1 MISSENILQG
11 ILKRIGLLGLSAMLK
26 FIIQVAVVIFFSHSL
41 SLEQYGDYQFIW
53 MFVNFFSILSLF
65 GLGNFMLSTRIE
77 IVFAIIAQ
85 YKKIIIRLLILVN
98 IAAILFVYFSKNGL
112 DDLERLLLILLLI
125 AQNISLLVDAIAIK
139 NEQEKKLAS
148 ATFLYL
154 IIFSIAHL
162 WFYFH
167 QDDFLILLI
176 LMLAATAVKILLLYK
191 PSKLQWKSITAP
203 ALESRQWLFLG
214 LNEVLAIIVKWVDK
228 WVLIFFLS
236 STQFAIYFNGSYEIP
251 IFILAVSA
259 IGNVALVEFSN
270 KEKSTALNAKVFY
283 GKIALF
289 MAIWVFPSFWFFQQ
303 FGKEFI
309 EAMFGE
315 KYLPSIPIFLVTIW
329 VLPVRI
335 IHSTA
340 VLQSLGKS
348 QLILKGSLIDLAV
361 AIVLMI
367 VFFQFWELQGVALA
381 FVIATYIQVAYYLHH
396 SSKLL
401 EIKIMELLPI
411 KKLLILF
418 AASAFA
424 IYGLS
429 SVTATRPPLE
439 RLIVGVLGTSS
450 LVLVFFLVV
459 RFGKKLLFQK
469 GD

>member
-1 MISSENILQG
+1 MIASDNILPG
-11 ILKRIGLLGLSAMLK
+11 ILKRIGLLGLSALLK
-26 FIIQVAVVIFFSHSL
+26 FIIQVAVVIFFSHGL

-65 GLGNFMLSTRIE
+65 GLSNFILSTRIE
-77 IVFAIIAQ
+77 IVFAIIAK
-85 YKKIIIRLLILVN
+85 YKKLVIRLLILVN
-98 IAAILFVYFSKNGL
+98 IGAILFLSFSKNGL
-112 DDLERLLLILLLI
+112 DNVERILLILLLI
-125 AQNISLLVDAIAIK
+125 LQNISSLIDAIAVK
-139 NEQEKKLAS
+139 NEQEKKLAK

-154 IIFSIAHL
+154 ILFSLAHI

-167 QDDFLILLI
+167 QENFLLLLILL
-176 LMLAATAVKILLLYK
+176 LTATLLKIFLLYNPTL
-191 PSKLQWKSITAP
+191 PSWKSVSAT
-203 ALESRQWLFLG
+203 SSQSSQWLFLG
-214 LNEVLAIIVKWVDK
+214 LNEVLAITVKWIDK

-270 KEKSTALNAKVFY
+270 KEKDTVVNAKLFY

-303 FGKEFI
+303 FGSEFI

-315 KYLPSIPIFLVTIW
+315 KYLPSIPIFLVSIW

-348 QLILKGSLIDLAV
+348 QIILKGSLLDLAV

-367 VFFQFWELQGVALA
+367 AFYQFWELKGVALA
-381 FVIATYIQVAYYLHH
+381 FVIATYLQVAYYLHH

-401 EIKIMELLPI
+401 GIKIIELLPT

-418 AASAFA
+418 AVSALC

-429 SVTATRPPLE
+429 FLSVTHPALE
-439 RLIVGVLGTSS
+439 RLFVGILGTAT
-450 LVLVFFLVV
+450 LVLVFFLVL
-459 RFGKKLLFQK
+459 RFGKKKLSR
-469 GD
+469 

>member
-1 MISSENILQG
+1 MISSDNILQG

-26 FIIQVAVVIFFSHSL
+26 FIIQVGVVIFFSHSL

-65 GLGNFMLSTRIE
+65 ALGNFMLSTRIE
-77 IVFAIIAQ
+77 IVFAIISQ
-85 YKKIIIRLLILVN
+85 HKKIIIRLLILVN

-112 DDLERLLLILLLI
+112 DNLERFLLILLLI
-125 AQNISLLVDAIAIK
+125 VQNISLLVDAIAIK
-139 NEQEKKLAS
+139 KEQEKKLVR

-154 IIFSIAHL
+154 IIFSLAHI

-167 QDDFLILLI
+167 QENFLLLLILL
-176 LMLAATAVKILLLYK
+176 LAATVLKIFLLYSL
-191 PSKLQWKSITAP
+191 SKLQWTSVAIYTA
-203 ALESRQWLFLG
+203 ESKQWLFLG
-214 LNEVLAIIVKWVDK
+214 LNEVLAITVKWIDK
-228 WVLIFFLS
+228 WILIFFLS

-270 KEKSTALNAKVFY
+270 EEKSITLNAKVFY
-283 GKIALF
+283 GKIASF

-303 FGKEFI
+303 FGNEFI

-340 VLQSLGKS
+340 VLQAFGKS
-348 QLILKGSLIDLAV
+348 QIILKGSLIDLAV

-367 VFFQFWELQGVALA
+367 VFYQFWELQGVALA

-401 EIKIMELLPI
+401 QTKIIQLLPI

-418 AASAFA
+418 AVSASS

-429 SVTATRPPLE
+429 FLSVTRPPLE
-439 RLIVGVLGTSS
+439 RLVVGLLGTAS
-450 LVLVFFLVV
+450 LVLAFFLVV